1 MCPTLRDPMNGST
14 PGFHALHYHPKFAQ
28 THNIHW
34 VGDAI
39 QPAHPLSPLLFMP
52 SNFPSIMI
60 FSSESALRIR
70 WPKFW
75 SFNFSI
81 SPSNVYSFRIS
92 FRIDWFPCSPRDP
105 QESSPTPQF
114 KSFNSSALSF
124 MVQLSH
130 PYMTT
135 GKTIALTRWT
145 FVGKVK
151 WRPINFSFPTELL
164 FKGKKKHF
172 LLV

>member
-34 VGDAI
+34 AGDAI

-75 SFNFSI
+75 SFGFST
-81 SPSNVYSFRIS
+81 SPSNEYSGLIS
-92 FRIDWFPCSPRDP
+92 FRIERFVLLAVQGTLKSLLQHR
-105 QESSPTPQF
+105 SS
-114 KSFNSSALSF
+114 KASILRHSAF
-124 MVQLSH
+124 FIVQHAH
-130 PYMTT
+130 PYLTI
-135 GKTIALTRWT
+135 GKTRDLTRWT
-145 FVGKVK
+145 FVDIVL
-151 WRPINFSFPTELL
+151 SLL
-164 FKGKKKHF
+164 FNM
-172 LLV
+172 LSRLVIT